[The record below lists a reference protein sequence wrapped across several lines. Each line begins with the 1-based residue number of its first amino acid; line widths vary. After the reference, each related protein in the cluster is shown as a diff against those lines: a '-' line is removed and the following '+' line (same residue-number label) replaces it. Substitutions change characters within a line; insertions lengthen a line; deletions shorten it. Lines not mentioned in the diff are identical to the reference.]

1 MTIKPN
7 VALAIDTSAG
17 TTVALVSGERVLAQH
32 DIESNMSHAESIG
45 TAIEAVL
52 AEAKISAADVTE
64 VIAGRG
70 PAPYTGLR
78 VGLAAATMFAAGRNL
93 PLHGVVSLDAIAL
106 RHFAENGQGSSKP
119 GANEGRPASSHLLV
133 TTDARRKEVF
143 WAIYQAE
150 PFARIEG
157 PAVNTP
163 ADLENILGDR
173 PIEITTAKVSGEYIA
188 KVAALIGDEK
198 FDSSAI
204 YLRAP
209 DAVPSPG
216 KKVSG

>member
-17 TTVALVSGERVLAQH
+17 TTVALVSGGQVLAQH
-32 DIESNMSHAESIG
+32 DIDSNMSHAESVG
-45 TAIEAVL
+45 TAIAAVL
-52 AEAKISAADVTE
+52 AEAKISASDVTE

-78 VGLAAATMFAAGRNL
+78 VGLAAATMFAAGRKV
-93 PLHGVVSLDAIAL
+93 PLHGVVSLDAVAL
-106 RHFAENGQGSSKP
+106 RHFAEHDENSRQEREPSKP
-119 GANEGRPASSHLLV
+119 LLV

-163 ADLENILGDR
+163 ADLEEILGDR
-173 PIEITTAKVSGEYIA
+173 PIEITTAKVSGEFIA
-188 KVAALIGDEK
+188 KVALLIGDEK
-198 FDSSAI
+198 LDSSAI

-209 DAVPSPG
+209 DAVPSPA

>member
-17 TTVALVSGERVLAQH
+17 TTVALVSGGRVLAQH

-52 AEAKISAADVTE
+52 AAAKITAAEVTE

-78 VGLAAATMFAAGRNL
+78 VGLAAATMFAAGRKL

-106 RHFAENGQGSSKP
+106 RHFAEHGQGSNKL
-119 GANEGRPASSHLLV
+119 GDEQYQAASRHLLV

-163 ADLENILGDR
+163 ADLEDIIGDR
-173 PIEITTAKVSGEYIA
+173 PIEITTAKVSGEYVA
-188 KVAALIGDEK
+188 KVAGLIGDEK
-198 FDSSAI
+198 LDSSAI

-209 DAVPSPG
+209 DAVPSAG